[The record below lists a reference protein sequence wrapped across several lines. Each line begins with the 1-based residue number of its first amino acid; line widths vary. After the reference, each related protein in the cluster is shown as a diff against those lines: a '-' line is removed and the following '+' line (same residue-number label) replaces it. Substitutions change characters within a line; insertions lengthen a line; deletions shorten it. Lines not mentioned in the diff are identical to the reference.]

1 MKLLRA
7 AIAGM
12 AILAM
17 PSLGYAADLPRAA
30 PPAYVPAM
38 VPVYNWTGF
47 YLGGNIGYAWRSTEI
62 SGIFGANLGDI
73 SNDRF
78 IFGGQTGY
86 NWQINQFVLGVE
98 WDFDWAD
105 GEKATPFVTTANLG
119 LVQGRVDSSWV
130 TTLAARFGYAA
141 DRWLFYTKL
150 GAGWTK
156 TNVSL
161 QSPVLGV
168 LATNDKSNVG
178 WLVGFGVEYAF
189 AQNWT
194 AKIEYNYLGLS
205 DTTVPIVANLA
216 TFSHDLQTLKIGANY
231 KF

>member
-1 MKLLRA
+1 M
-7 AIAGM
+7 
-12 AILAM
+12 
-17 PSLGYAADLPRAA
+17 
-30 PPAYVPAM
+30 
-38 VPVYNWTGF
+38 
-47 YLGGNIGYAWRSTEI
+47 
-62 SGIFGANLGDI
+62 
-73 SNDRF
+73 
-78 IFGGQTGY
+78 
-86 NWQINQFVLGVE
+86 
-98 WDFDWAD
+98 
-105 GEKATPFVTTANLG
+105 
-119 LVQGRVDSSWV
+119 
-130 TTLAARFGYAA
+130 
-141 DRWLFYTKL
+141 

-189 AQNWT
+189 AKNWT

-205 DTTVPIVANLA
+205 DTTVPIAANLA

>member
-30 PPAYVPAM
+30 PAAYVPAM

-47 YLGGNIGYAWRSTEI
+47 YLGGNIGYAWRNTEI
-62 SGIFGANLGDI
+62 TGIFGANLGDL

-78 IFGGQTGY
+78 MFGGQMGY
-86 NWQINQFVLGVE
+86 NWQVNQFVLGVE

-105 GEKATPFVTTANLG
+105 GEKATPFVTTATG
-119 LVQGRVDSSWV
+119 LVVQGRVDSSWV

-150 GAGWTK
+150 GAC
-156 TNVSL
+156 L
-161 QSPVLGV
+161 
-168 LATNDKSNVG
+168 
-178 WLVGFGVEYAF
+178 F
-189 AQNWT
+189 A
-194 AKIEYNYLGLS
+194 
-205 DTTVPIVANLA
+205 VPCAWCPRNERQV
-216 TFSHDLQTLKIGANY
+216 
-231 KF
+231 

>member
-30 PPAYVPAM
+30 PPVYMPAM

-62 SGIFGANLGDI
+62 TGIFGANLGDL

-78 IFGGQTGY
+78 IFGGQMGY

-105 GEKATPFVTTANLG
+105 GEKATPFVTDR
-119 LVQGRVDSSWV
+119 QP
-130 TTLAARFGYAA
+130 RFG
-141 DRWLFYTKL
+141 
-150 GAGWTK
+150 AG
-156 TNVSL
+156 
-161 QSPVLGV
+161 PCR
-168 LATNDKSNVG
+168 
-178 WLVGFGVEYAF
+178 
-189 AQNWT
+189 
-194 AKIEYNYLGLS
+194 
-205 DTTVPIVANLA
+205 
-216 TFSHDLQTLKIGANY
+216 
-231 KF
+231 

>member
-1 MKLLRA
+1 
-7 AIAGM
+7 M

-30 PPAYVPAM
+30 PVYTPAM

-78 IFGGQTGY
+78 IFGGQMGY

-105 GEKATPFVTTANLG
+105 GEKATPFVTD
-119 LVQGRVDSSWV
+119 REP
-130 TTLAARFGYAA
+130 RFG
-141 DRWLFYTKL
+141 
-150 GAGWTK
+150 AG
-156 TNVSL
+156 
-161 QSPVLGV
+161 PCR
-168 LATNDKSNVG
+168 
-178 WLVGFGVEYAF
+178 
-189 AQNWT
+189 
-194 AKIEYNYLGLS
+194 
-205 DTTVPIVANLA
+205 
-216 TFSHDLQTLKIGANY
+216 
-231 KF
+231 

>member
-1 MKLLRA
+1 MAKRPHRLYRPRTSVWFRA
-7 AIAGM
+7 V
-12 AILAM
+12 
-17 PSLGYAADLPRAA
+17 S
-30 PPAYVPAM
+30 
-38 VPVYNWTGF
+38 
-47 YLGGNIGYAWRSTEI
+47 IG
-62 SGIFGANLGDI
+62 
-73 SNDRF
+73 
-78 IFGGQTGY
+78 
-86 NWQINQFVLGVE
+86 
-98 WDFDWAD
+98 
-105 GEKATPFVTTANLG
+105 
-119 LVQGRVDSSWV
+119 SWV

-161 QSPVLGV
+161 QSPVFGV

-194 AKIEYNYLGLS
+194 AKIEYNYLGLN
-205 DTTVPIVANLA
+205 DTTVPVVANLA